1 MKQKIYVAI
10 KTFNSKKTACP
21 NQSGE
26 YICEDRVCPNLLNIN
41 CEGIH
46 KDCLSCGK
54 NIEHPL
60 CPDCIAKGFQQWIQ
74 QFPQDRAK
82 LQIRLDEFL
91 EAHRYLDGKSK
102 KCIACGKNNT
112 HICPYCFTEYLY
124 KIIKEAGL
132 GVRTMSEFLFIF
144 NFDFDHQGYSK
155 ELEVYGGY

>member
-1 MKQKIYVAI
+1 MNQKIYVAI
-10 KTFNSKKTACP
+10 KTHNKKKIACP
-21 NQSGE
+21 NQSKD
-26 YICEDRVCPNLLNIN
+26 YI

-60 CPDCIAKGFQQWIQ
+60 CPDCIAEGFKQWIQ
-74 QFPQDRAK
+74 QFPQDEAIIK
-82 LQIRLDEFL
+82 ARLNKFL
-91 EAHRYLDGKSK
+91 KAHRYLDGKSK
-102 KCIACGKNNT
+102 RCITCGKNNT

-132 GVRTMSEFLFIF
+132 GIRAMSEFLFIF
-144 NFDFDHQGYSK
+144 NFDFNHKGYSK